1 MATCKFEFWNKNSK
15 FLVWYTLTSIIACY
29 ETKANVEVNTNF
41 ETTPEKRA
49 LFEKYEGVHLPHSN
63 IQQYS
68 KQQNCLDTTTVS
80 VLNQLFTLDIGECLP
95 ILSARCSNSHVR

>member
-29 ETKANVEVNTNF
+29 ETKANVLVNTNF
-41 ETTPEKRA
+41 ETTPEKRV
-49 LFEKYEGVHLPHSN
+49 LFEKYEVVHLPHSN

-80 VLNQLFTLDIGECLP
+80 VLNKLFRLDTGECLL
-95 ILSARCSNSHVR
+95 ILPARRSNSHVR